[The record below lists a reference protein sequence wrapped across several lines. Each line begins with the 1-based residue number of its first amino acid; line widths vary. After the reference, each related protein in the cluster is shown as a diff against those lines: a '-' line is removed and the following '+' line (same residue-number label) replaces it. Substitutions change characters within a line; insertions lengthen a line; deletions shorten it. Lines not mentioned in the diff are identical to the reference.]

1 MNSIV
6 LVTGG
11 ARSGKSSFAQEMA
24 AVHGDRVAYI
34 ATAEARD
41 REMARRIAAHRARR
55 PASWLTIE
63 APLALAEGI
72 SSCRGRAELVIVD
85 CLTVFLSNVLCAEDW
100 ETRDAEELWQTV
112 ASEMGGVIRAAR
124 DLPGLV
130 VFVTNEVGDG
140 IVPQSRLGRVFRDL
154 AGWVNQ
160 MAAAAA
166 DRVYLVHCGLAVEL
180 KAGSVSP
187 AQAIRDLNP

>member
-1 MNSIV
+1 MSRLV

-24 AVHGDRVAYI
+24 MAHGDRVAYV

-41 REMARRIAAHRARR
+41 REMTRRIAAHQIRR

-63 APLALAEGI
+63 APLALVEAI
-72 SSCRGRAELVIVD
+72 SSCRGRAEAVIVD
-85 CLTVFLSNVLCAEDW
+85 CLTVFLSNILCAEDW
-100 ETRDAEELWQTV
+100 ETRDAGELWPK
-112 ASEMGGVIRAAR
+112 AAAEIEEAIRAAR
-124 DLPGLV
+124 GLPGLV

-140 IVPQSRLGRVFRDL
+140 IVPPSRLGRVFRDL

-160 MAAAAA
+160 MVAAAA

-187 AQAIRDLNP
+187 AQAVRELNL

>member
-1 MNSIV
+1 MSKIV

-24 AVHGDRVAYI
+24 VTHGQRVAYI
-34 ATAEARD
+34 ATAEAHD
-41 REMARRIAAHRARR
+41 REMARRIAEHQARR

-72 SSCRGRAELVIVD
+72 SSCRGRAEVAIID
-85 CLTVFLSNVLCAEDW
+85 CLTVFLSNILGREDW
-100 ETRDAEELWQTV
+100 ETRDAEELWQTL
-112 ASEMGGVIRAAR
+112 AAEMGGVIRAAR

-130 VFVTNEVGDG
+130 VFVTNEVGTG
-140 IVPQSRLGRVFRDL
+140 IVPPSRLGRVFRDL

-160 MAAAAA
+160 MVAAAA
-166 DRVYLVHCGLAVEL
+166 DRVYLVHCGLATEL
-180 KAGSVSP
+180 KAESVSP
-187 AQAIRDLNP
+187 AQAIRDLAL

>member
-1 MNSIV
+1 MSLIV

-41 REMARRIAAHRARR
+41 REMARRIAEHRARR
-55 PASWLTIE
+55 PACWLTIE
-63 APLALAEGI
+63 APLALVEAI
-72 SSCRGRAELVIVD
+72 SSCRGRAEVVIVD
-85 CLTVFLSNVLCAEDW
+85 CLTVFLSNVLGREDW

-112 ASEMGGVIRAAR
+112 AAEMGGVIRAAR

-130 VFVTNEVGDG
+130 VFE
-140 IVPQSRLGRVFRDL
+140 IGR
-154 AGWVNQ
+154 ASC
-160 MAAAAA
+160 
-166 DRVYLVHCGLAVEL
+166 RVRV
-180 KAGSVSP
+180 
-187 AQAIRDLNP
+187 

>member
-1 MNSIV
+1 MSRLV

-24 AVHGDRVAYI
+24 VAHGNRVAYV

-41 REMARRIAAHRARR
+41 REMTRRIAAHQIRR

-72 SSCRGRAELVIVD
+72 SSCQGRAEAVIVD
-85 CLTVFLSNVLCAEDW
+85 CLTVFLSNILCRDNW
-100 ETRDAEELWQTV
+100 EARDAEELWQTV
-112 ASEMGGVIRAAR
+112 AAEMGEVIRAAR
-124 DLPGLV
+124 SLPGLV

-180 KAGSVSP
+180 KSKSVSP
-187 AQAIRDLNP
+187 AQAVQDLTL